1 MGCRAILE
9 HHCRVVAALMLTL
22 GANGPLHII
31 PTHKFG
37 DNCLSSKNK
46 STCNKTIFYLSK
58 ELILLCKGI
67 YGMDPLHGRR
77 QVT

>member
-22 GANGPLHII
+22 GVNGPLHIT

-46 STCNKTIFYLSK
+46 STFNKTIFYLSK
-58 ELILLCKGI
+58 NSSCFAKAFIVWIPSTDDVK
-67 YGMDPLHGRR
+67 
-77 QVT
+77 